1 MAEKKIKYLKNSNNQ
16 DFIEIYEDEIKR
28 LIQKNDDLRVEAERS
43 NSETSLLQ
51 QALGEANK
59 RITLLS
65 DIEQQNT
72 LLKEKIVSVSTSLIN
87 EKDQAVHQLNI
98 EKKKVESLQRKIEE
112 VSTKIEVNK
121 NLPENSTKIV
131 ELTNTNELLK
141 RQLIEEKA
149 ELAEIMLDARKQS
162 KTIVEEALKNA
173 EEMKEAANQE
183 VIAKQEKIKKMNSRL
198 EKIKNESDKFISM
211 IRSEFGEIIE

>member
-1 MAEKKIKYLKNSNNQ
+1 MTEQKIKHLKDSDNQ

-43 NSETSLLQ
+43 NSEISALQ
-51 QALGEANK
+51 QALAEAKK

-65 DIEQQNT
+65 GIEQQNT
-72 LLKEKIVSVSTSLIN
+72 LLKEKMVSVSTSLSN
-87 EKDQAVHQLNI
+87 EKDQAVYQLNI
-98 EKKKVESLQRKIEE
+98 EKKKVESLQKKLEE
-112 VSTKIEVNK
+112 VSNKIEVNE
-121 NLPENSTKIV
+121 NLPENSIKIV

-162 KTIVEEALKNA
+162 KMIVEETLKNA
-173 EEMKEAANQE
+173 EEIKEAANQD
-183 VIAKQEKIKKMNSRL
+183 VIVKQEKIKKMNSRL

-211 IRSEFGEIIE
+211 IRSEFGEIVE